1 MTSCGVIL
9 LLTNESHALRVDNQ
23 EDARAV
29 RPYSMA
35 VSQLR
40 SSHKMHD
47 LHPVPSGHRVLALVS
62 PVTRA

>member
-1 MTSCGVIL
+1 MTSCGIIL
-9 LLTNESHALRVDNQ
+9 LLTNESHALRIDNQ

-29 RPYSMA
+29 RPYSID

-40 SSHKMHD
+40 SSHKMHG
-47 LHPVPSGHRVLALVS
+47 LHPVPFGHRVLALVS